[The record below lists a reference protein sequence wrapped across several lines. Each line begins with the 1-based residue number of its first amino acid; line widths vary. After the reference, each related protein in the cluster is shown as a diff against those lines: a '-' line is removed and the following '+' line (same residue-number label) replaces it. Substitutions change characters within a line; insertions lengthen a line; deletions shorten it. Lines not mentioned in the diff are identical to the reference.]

1 MPKST
6 PPRSFFL
13 SLRFYK
19 REKEVEGFYLLLL
32 LLLLFFVKPH
42 EPTLRTYILRPLSGA
57 AEVMKK
63 PPGCCHTWAKGFAS
77 LLCCASR
84 SKSRT

>member
-19 REKEVEGFYLLLL
+19 REEEAERFFFFGS
-32 LLLLFFVKPH
+32 LLLFFVKPH
-42 EPTLRTYILRPLSGA
+42 TTLRTYVLRGPERSSESDEETSGMLSYLG
-57 AEVMKK
+57 
-63 PPGCCHTWAKGFAS
+63 KGFAS
-77 LLCCASR
+77 LLCCATR

>member
-19 REKEVEGFYLLLL
+19 REEEAEGFFFFFLP
-32 LLLLFFVKPH
+32 LLLFFVKPH
-42 EPTLRTYILRPLSGA
+42 TTLRTYVLRGPERSSESHEETSGMLSYLG
-57 AEVMKK
+57 
-63 PPGCCHTWAKGFAS
+63 KGFAS
-77 LLCCASR
+77 LLCCATR